1 MKVVK
6 KMLQT
11 KAFWGVMLAHT
22 TSNFGTYLF
31 LTQLPTYMKEV
42 LKFDIKS
49 NGGLSALPYIAFW
62 LLTIVSSVIGDHLIQ
77 NKTFSKTVVR
87 KIFNS
92 IGNMFEY
99 IETTR
104 IKSSD

>member
-6 KMLQT
+6 KMLKT
-11 KAFWGVMLAHT
+11 KAFYGVVMAHT

-42 LKFDIKS
+42 LKFDIQS
-49 NGGLSALPYIAFW
+49 NGGLSALPYIIFW
-62 LLTIVSSVIGDHLIQ
+62 LITIVSSIAGDHLIK
-77 NKTFSKTVVR
+77 NKTLSKTAVR

-92 IGNMFEY
+92 IGNF
-99 IETTR
+99 I
-104 IKSSD
+104 

>member
-6 KMLQT
+6 KMLKT
-11 KAFWGVMLAHT
+11 KAFYGVLIAHT

-42 LKFDIKS
+42 LRFDIKS

-62 LLTIVSSVIGDHLIQ
+62 LVTIVSSVVGDHLIKK
-77 NKTFSKTVVR
+77 NILSKTAVR

-92 IGNMFEY
+92 IGSRRREEPIY
-99 IETTR
+99 
-104 IKSSD
+104 